1 MKKVTVTICMGSS
14 CFARG
19 NRSLVDA
26 LKDEVSAKGWD
37 AQVEIRGSLCQSR
50 CSEGP
55 IIKVERDS
63 LAVHCDQN
71 LQDVLRKIEERLK

>member
-1 MKKVTVTICMGSS
+1 MKKVIVTICMGSS

-26 LKDEVSAKGWD
+26 LRDEVSARGWD
-37 AQVEIRGSLCQSR
+37 LQVEIRGSLCQGR

-55 IIKVERDS
+55 MVQVDQDII
-63 LAVHCDQN
+63 AVHCDQN
-71 LQDVLRKIEERLK
+71 LQSVVKKIAERLK